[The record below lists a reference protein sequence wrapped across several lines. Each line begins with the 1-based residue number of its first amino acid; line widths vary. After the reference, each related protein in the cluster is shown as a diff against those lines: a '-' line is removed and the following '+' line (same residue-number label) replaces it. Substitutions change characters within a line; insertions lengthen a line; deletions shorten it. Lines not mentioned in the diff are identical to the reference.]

1 MTPGGNK
8 LRRENVATT
17 PKTKVIR
24 NFVKIRCEFDLD
36 FTKSDLIFFLG
47 VVATFSLLNFFP
59 ADVIDGHKK
68 Y

>member
-17 PKTKVIR
+17 PRKKVKS
-24 NFVKIRCEFDLD
+24 NFVKSDANFDLD
-36 FTKSDLIFFLG
+36 FTNCSLIFVLG
-47 VVATFSLLNFFP
+47 VVATFSLLNLLP
-59 ADVIDGHKK
+59 PDVIDGHKK